1 MLFYLEIQ
9 DIPFPAV
16 TVSVELR
23 GISAYLL
30 RPVKTALNAL
40 EFDCTEKVKL
50 ILIGK
55 YTCF

>member
-1 MLFYLEIQ
+1 M
-9 DIPFPAV
+9 

-30 RPVKTALNAL
+30 RPVKTALKAL

-55 YTCF
+55 YMFQVKE